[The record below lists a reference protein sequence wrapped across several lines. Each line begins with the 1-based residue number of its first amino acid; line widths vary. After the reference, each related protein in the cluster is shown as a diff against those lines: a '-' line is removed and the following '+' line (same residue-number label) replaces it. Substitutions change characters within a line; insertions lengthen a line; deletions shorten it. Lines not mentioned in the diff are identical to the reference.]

1 MIKTAIMG
9 YGTVGAGVYKV
20 LTMNSDEITR
30 RLGGEEIVVSHV
42 LDLRDFPGDPAEA
55 VLTHDFK
62 DILDDAEVKIV
73 VETMGGLRP
82 AYSFTKQLLLA
93 GKCVC
98 TSNKELVAEH
108 GLELREVAWENGVN
122 YLFEA
127 SCGGGIPVIHV
138 LDDALTA
145 DDIDEVSGILNGT
158 TNYILTQ
165 MTNEG
170 QDFLVALKAAQEM
183 GYAELHPEADI
194 EGHDAQRKIA
204 ILSTLAYGKYISYK
218 DVYTEGISC
227 VDSADIAYAKAIG
240 RKIKLIAR
248 SRRVPEGVYA
258 MVAPMLVGR
267 DSLLYNVDGVL
278 NAVQLHGNAV
288 GNVTLFGSGA
298 GSLPTASAV
307 AGDVI
312 SCARSLNKP
321 LPSDWSGDPLPILPS
336 EEMPCAFF
344 VRFEGTKEEAISL
357 FGDVE
362 TITVPEADGE
372 LGFVTK
378 VMTEKGLS
386 EIRSKTEHILKAMR
400 LG

>member
-20 LTMNSDEITR
+20 LTGNCGEITR
-30 RLGGEEIVVSHV
+30 RMGGEEIVVSHV
-42 LDLRDFPGDPAEA
+42 LDLRDFPGDPVEP
-55 VLTHDFK
+55 VLTHDFQ
-62 DILDDAEVKIV
+62 DILNDPEVAIV

-82 AYSFTKQLLLA
+82 AYSFTKQLLEA

-108 GLELREVAWENGVN
+108 GLELRKVAHENGAN

-138 LDDALTA
+138 LDGALTA
-145 DDIDEVSGILNGT
+145 DYIDEVSGILNGT
-158 TNYILTQ
+158 TNYILSQ
-165 MTNEG
+165 MTSKG
-170 QDFLVALKAAQEM
+170 QDFMEALKAAQEM

-204 ILSTLAYGKYISYK
+204 ILSTLAYGKYINYK
-218 DVYTEGISC
+218 NVYTEGISC
-227 VDSADIAYAKAIG
+227 IDSVDIAFAKAIG

-248 SRRVPEGVYA
+248 SKRTEEGAFA
-258 MVAPMLVGR
+258 MVAPMMVGG
-267 DSLLYNVDGVL
+267 DSLLYNVDDVL
-278 NAVQLHGNAV
+278 NAVQIHGNAV

-312 SCARSLNKP
+312 SCARSLNEP
-321 LPSDWSGDPLPILPS
+321 IPSDWSGDELELLPS
-336 EEMPCAFF
+336 EEMPCRFF
-344 VRFEGTKEEAISL
+344 VRFVGAENDARKL
-357 FGDVE
+357 FADAEYVR
-362 TITVPEADGE
+362 VPETAE
-372 LGFVTK
+372 LGILTA
-378 VMTEKGLS
+378 VMTEKELM
-386 EIRSKTEHILKAMR
+386 EARAKTEHIVKAIR

>member
-1 MIKTAIMG
+1 MIKVAIMG

-20 LTMNSDEITR
+20 LTGNRGEITR
-30 RLGGEEIVVSHV
+30 RLQGEEIEVAHV

-55 VLTHDFK
+55 VLTHDFQ
-62 DILDDAEVKIV
+62 DILNDSEVAIV

-82 AYSFTKQLLLA
+82 AYGFTKQLLEA

-108 GLELREVAWENGVN
+108 GLELRRVAHASGVN

-138 LDDALTA
+138 LDGALTA
-145 DDIDEVSGILNGT
+145 DYIDEVSGILNGT
-158 TNYILTQ
+158 TNYILSQ
-165 MTNEG
+165 MTAQG
-170 QDFLVALKAAQEM
+170 QDFNEALKEAQAM

-204 ILSTLAYGKYISYK
+204 ILSTLAYGKYINYK
-218 DVYTEGISC
+218 NVYTEGISC
-227 VDSADIAYAKAIG
+227 IDSVDIAFAKAVG

-248 SRRVPEGVYA
+248 SRRTAEGTFA
-258 MVAPMLVGR
+258 MVAPMMIGR
-267 DSLLYNVDGVL
+267 ENLLYNVDGVL

-312 SCARSLNKP
+312 SCARSLHEP
-321 LPSDWSGDPLPILPS
+321 IPSDWSDQEMDLLES

-344 VRFEGTKEEAISL
+344 VRFRGSESEAREL
-357 FGDVE
+357 FADAELTRIPE
-362 TITVPEADGE
+362 TDEIGITTGI
-372 LGFVTK
+372 
-378 VMTEKGLS
+378 MTEKSLMDV
-386 EIRSKTEHILKAMR
+386 RSGTGHIVKAIR

>member
-20 LTMNSDEITR
+20 LTGNRGEITR
-30 RLGGEEIVVSHV
+30 RLKGEEIVVSHV

-55 VLTHDFK
+55 VLTHDFQ
-62 DILDDAEVKIV
+62 DILSDPEVAVV

-82 AYSFTKQLLLA
+82 AYSFTKQLLEA

-108 GLELREVAWENGVN
+108 GLELRRVAHEHGVN

-138 LDDALTA
+138 LDGALTA
-145 DDIDEVSGILNGT
+145 DYIDEVSGILNGT

-165 MTNEG
+165 MTRQG
-170 QDFLVALKAAQEM
+170 QEFSLALKDAQAM

-204 ILSTLAYGKYISYK
+204 ILSTLAYGKYINYK
-218 DVYTEGISC
+218 NVYTEGISC
-227 VDSADIAYAKAIG
+227 IDSTDIAFAGAIG

-248 SRRVPEGVYA
+248 SRRTEEGAFA
-258 MVAPMLVGR
+258 MVAPMMVGGE
-267 DSLLYNVDGVL
+267 SLLYNVDGVL
-278 NAVQLHGNAV
+278 NAVQIHGNAV
-288 GNVTLFGSGA
+288 GDVTLFGSGA

-312 SCARSLNKP
+312 SCARSLHEP
-321 LPSDWSGDPLPILPS
+321 IPSDWSDEELELLPS
-336 EEMPCAFF
+336 EEMPCRFF
-344 VRFEGTKEEAISL
+344 VRFSGSEKDARQL
-357 FGDVE
+357 FADAEYVR
-362 TITVPEADGE
+362 VPETTE
-372 LGFVTK
+372 LGVLTA
-378 VMTEKGLS
+378 VMTEKELM
-386 EIRSKTEHILKAMR
+386 EVRAKTEHIVKAIR